1 MAKRRKIADERLA
14 VLREAN
20 ANLDDDDDGI
30 LERIFNSLTGLCV
43 CMNECMIV
51 CIYVCTYIMCIL
63 SPFMTQMRY
72 VQRHVHLNVSMASC
86 CQLRVI

>member
-14 VLREAN
+14 VLREVN

-43 CMNECMIV
+43 CMNKCMLCVYTYVRTLCV
-51 CIYVCTYIMCIL
+51 CMHALL
-63 SPFMTQMRY
+63 S
-72 VQRHVHLNVSMASC
+72 L
-86 CQLRVI
+86 L